1 MAAYTHL
8 TDSELVSLVEF
19 WPPYRPPL
27 TPLERELY
35 TRLANAVDTIA
46 DNAANLVALQ
56 AKYAITDDD
65 ILECD
70 PNGSHA

>member
-8 TDSELVSLVEF
+8 TDSELVSLIEF
-19 WPPYRPPL
+19 WSPL

-46 DNAANLVALQ
+46 DNATNLVALQ